1 MSHSESSEERSRRTC
16 AQFIPEPAP
25 LKYSTS
31 VSFVQ
36 TFIDRGHV
44 LQHVTRF
51 IEHRA
56 SELQCCL
63 SCMSQ
68 STNSSLA
75 FGPVAGCNNN
85 GGSYWSLAQF
95 SRVLPYL
102 FERGVGHGAAR
113 QSLGMGPE
121 EEQPTGNQI
130 GYLLHW
136 LMCLPA

>member
-51 IEHRA
+51 LEHHA
-56 SELQCCL
+56 AKSQCCL

-85 GGSYWSLAQF
+85 GGSYWSLAQL
-95 SRVLPYL
+95 SRVLP
-102 FERGVGHGAAR
+102 
-113 QSLGMGPE
+113 SLDEGSDMVRPDRVWGWDPKKNNP
-121 EEQPTGNQI
+121 QVTKLGTCYI
-130 GYLLHW
+130 G
-136 LMCLPA
+136 